1 MALIRKHSQV
11 YSTVVIVFN
20 SVAVTLAWLFAY
32 LTRFELELFSPAIKT
47 SGEIMYFYSLL
58 PIWLVFYA
66 SSRILGHSQLVNRHK
81 PTSEYFS
88 ILKLTSLSVL
98 ILTAGTFFYRDFSYS
113 RIMTVYFWIFCN
125 ILLLFS
131 HQLVRLFIKEAHSR
145 GLGLRNVLVIG
156 SEELG
161 QRVVQRL
168 NMYPEIGFTVVGYLT
183 RNPENVGSD
192 IEGGKVLG
200 LYEDL
205 NRTIKEYDVSQIFIA
220 LPLNAHDRLQGIL
233 ANLEEETVDIKLVP
247 DLLSYLDLHSGIED
261 LDGMPLINLTE
272 SPLYGW
278 NTLVKRASDIFLSG
292 IAILITLPIMLLI
305 AIVVKLGSRGPLLY
319 KQERMGLDRD
329 IFIMYKFRS
338 MKIGA
343 ENQTGPVWAKEDDD
357 RRTSVGSFLR
367 STSLDELPQLF
378 NVLMGKMSLVGPRP
392 ERPIFVE
399 QFKKSIPFYMHRL
412 KMKAGLTGWAQV
424 NGWRGNTSLEK
435 RIEFDLYYI
444 KNWSLFFDIKILFLT
459 IWKGL
464 INRHAY

>member
-20 SVAVTLAWLFAY
+20 IIAVTLAWLFAY
-32 LTRFELELFSPAIKT
+32 LTRFELELFSPAIRT
-47 SGEIMYFYSLL
+47 PGEIMYLYSLL

-66 SSRILGHSQLVNRHK
+66 SSRILGHSQLLKRHT

-88 ILKLTSLSVL
+88 ILQLTSLSVL

-125 ILLLFS
+125 MFLLFS
-131 HQLVRLFIKEAHSR
+131 HQLVRLFIKEAHRR
-145 GLGLRNVLVIG
+145 GFGLHKVLVIG
-156 SEELG
+156 SGELG

-183 RNPENVGSD
+183 RNTESVGLD
-192 IEGGKVLG
+192 IKGDKVLG

-205 NRTIKEYDVSQIFIA
+205 NRTIKEHDVSQIFIA
-220 LPLNAHDRLQGIL
+220 LPLKAHDRLQGIL
-233 ANLEEETVDIKLVP
+233 TSLEEETVDIKLVP

-278 NTLVKRASDIFLSG
+278 NILVKRASDIFLSG
-292 IAILITLPIMLLI
+292 IAILITLPLMFLI
-305 AIVVKLGSRGPLLY
+305 AIAIKVGSRGPLLY

-378 NVLMGKMSLVGPRP
+378 NVLMGQMSLVGPRP
-392 ERPIFVE
+392 ERPVFVE

-444 KNWSLFFDIKILFLT
+444 NNWSLLFDIKILFLT